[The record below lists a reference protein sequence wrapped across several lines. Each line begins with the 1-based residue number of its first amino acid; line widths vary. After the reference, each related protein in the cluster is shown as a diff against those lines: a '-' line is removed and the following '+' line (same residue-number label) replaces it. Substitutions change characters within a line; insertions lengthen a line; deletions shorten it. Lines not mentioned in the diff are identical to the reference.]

1 VYVEAPVEHSEA
13 LTAFLARQHR
23 PLIGGEWV
31 DPAGD
36 GTIDV
41 LDPTTARRI
50 ATVPDTTKRDV
61 DRAVSAARAALEG
74 PWSRALAV
82 ERQDWMLRLAD
93 LIAERREPIA
103 ELEALEQGKLLEVAR
118 QIEVDMAVD
127 YMRYMAGWATKIRGE
142 TFDISPRFP
151 EGVSFHAYT
160 RREPVGVV
168 AGIVP
173 WNFPHLMAVW
183 KIAPALATGC
193 TIVLKPAEETPL
205 SALLLGELVMEAGFP
220 PGVVNVITGLGDTA
234 GAALVAHPGVDKI
247 TFTGSTEV
255 GMKIARAASDNLT
268 RTALELGGKSPVLV
282 LDDIGADM
290 VSGGMVNGLFFN
302 TGQQCVAG
310 SRLYAPRARFDE
322 IVERVA
328 DVADFLKIGSPFD
341 PNVHI
346 GPLVSRVQQERVLSF
361 ISEGRD
367 SGGEVIV
374 GGEAPDAPGF
384 FVEPTVIANVEQQA
398 RVMQEEIFGPVL
410 VANPYDD
417 LDDLVRKAN
426 DTRYGLAASIWSQ
439 NLSRVL
445 DLAPRLRAGTVWVN
459 THSVLD
465 ANMPFGGM
473 RMSGLGREHGT
484 AAIEEYTELKT
495 VCIAY

>member
-1 VYVEAPVEHSEA
+1 VYVEVPVEHSEA
-13 LTAFLARQHR
+13 LTTFLAREHR
-23 PLIGGEWV
+23 SLIGGEWV
-31 DPAGD
+31 EPSGD

-41 LDPTTARRI
+41 LDPATARVI
-50 ATVPDTTKRDV
+50 ATVPDATKRDI
-61 DRAVSAARAALEG
+61 DRAVTAARAALEG

-93 LIAERREPIA
+93 LIAERREQIA

-151 EGVSFHAYT
+151 EGVNFHAYT

-183 KIAPALATGC
+183 KI
-193 TIVLKPAEETPL
+193 
-205 SALLLGELVMEAGFP
+205 GELVMEAGFP
-220 PGVVNVITGLGDTA
+220 PGVVNVITGLGETA

-255 GMKIARAASDNLT
+255 GKKIAKAASTHLT

-322 IVERVA
+322 VVERVA
-328 DVADFLKIGSPFD
+328 DIADFLKIGSPFD

-361 ISEGRD
+361 IEHGQE
-367 SGGEVIV
+367 SGGQVIV

-398 RVMQEEIFGPVL
+398 RIMQEEIFGPVL

-445 DLAPRLRAGTVWVN
+445 DLAPRLKAGTVWVN

-473 RMSGLGREHGT
+473 KMSGLGREHGT

>member
-1 VYVEAPVEHSEA
+1 
-13 LTAFLARQHR
+13 
-23 PLIGGEWV
+23 
-31 DPAGD
+31 
-36 GTIDV
+36 
-41 LDPTTARRI
+41 
-50 ATVPDTTKRDV
+50 
-61 DRAVSAARAALEG
+61 
-74 PWSRALAV
+74 
-82 ERQDWMLRLAD
+82 
-93 LIAERREPIA
+93 
-103 ELEALEQGKLLEVAR
+103 
-118 QIEVDMAVD
+118 
-127 YMRYMAGWATKIRGE
+127 
-142 TFDISPRFP
+142 
-151 EGVSFHAYT
+151 
-160 RREPVGVV
+160 
-168 AGIVP
+168 
-173 WNFPHLMAVW
+173 
-183 KIAPALATGC
+183 
-193 TIVLKPAEETPL
+193 
-205 SALLLGELVMEAGFP
+205 
-220 PGVVNVITGLGDTA
+220 
-234 GAALVAHPGVDKI
+234 VDKI

-255 GMKIARAASDNLT
+255 GKKIAKAASSHLT

-328 DVADFLKIGSPFD
+328 FVADFLKIGSPFD

-346 GPLVSRVQQERVLSF
+346 GPVVSQAQQERVLSY
-361 ISEGRD
+361 IEHGRE

-384 FVEPTVIANVEQQA
+384 FVEPTVIANVGQEA
-398 RVMQEEIFGPVL
+398 RIMQEEIFGPVL

-439 NLSRVL
+439 NVSRIL
-445 DLAPRLRAGTVWVN
+445 ELAPRLRAGTVWVN
-459 THSVLD
+459 THSILD

-473 RMSGLGREHGT
+473 KMSGLGREHGS